1 LPSGQPVKSD
11 YKAEDNRPWMSDVQF
26 AQVKERMINGDKE
39 AFDKA
44 KKAFKMKKAFREELE
59 KI

>member
-1 LPSGQPVKSD
+1 
-11 YKAEDNRPWMSDVQF
+11 MSDVQF

-39 AFDKA
+39 AFEKA